1 MAKKTLTPKSQD
13 MSKWYTQVI
22 QQAKLADYSPVKGCM
37 VIRPTGYAIWE
48 NIQKALDPMLK
59 DLGVENAYFPLFI
72 PMSLLNKEA
81 DHIEGFAPEL
91 AIVTH
96 GGGEELAE
104 KLVVRPTS
112 ETIMYA
118 MYSEWIHSHRD
129 LPLSLNQWNN
139 VVRWEKR
146 TYFFL
151 RTTEFLW
158 QEAHTAH
165 AYHEEAMTMVLD
177 GLEAYRKVME
187 DYLAIPVIK
196 GRKSTTEKFAGAALT
211 TTIEALMPDGKA
223 LQAGTSHDLGQNF
236 SKKDAF
242 NISFQNAQG
251 ELDYVWQTS
260 FGLSTR
266 TIGGLIM
273 THGDDDGLVLPPKIA
288 PIQVMIIPASAENDR
303 IDEYAST
310 LQTKLREKNLRVRI
324 DERSGYSMGWK
335 LNEAELQGVPLL
347 LVVGEREIDAAQF
360 TVKVRHSGEKKIVSW
375 ENIETEVAELITIVQ
390 KEMFTKAQ
398 KSRDALT
405 FTIETYDQFKKI
417 METTRGFLSALWC
430 ENVECEAK
438 IKEETKATTRCLPF
452 NDAKGNV
459 AEEHGVCVRCGSPA
473 THRWLF
479 AQSY

>member
-1 MAKKTLTPKSQD
+1 MAKNTLTKKSED

-22 QQAKLADYSPVKGCM
+22 QQSELADYSPVKGCM
-37 VIRPTGYAIWE
+37 VMRPDSYEIWE
-48 NIQKALDPMLK
+48 NIHTFLDPMLK
-59 DLGVENAYFPLFI
+59 NLGVRNAYFPMFI
-72 PMSLLNKEA
+72 PLSFLEKEA

-96 GGGEELAE
+96 GGGEELTE

-118 MYSEWIHSHRD
+118 MYSKWVHSHRD

-151 RTTEFLW
+151 RTLEFLW

-165 AYHEEAMTMVLD
+165 ATHAEAWQMVRD
-177 GLEAYRKVME
+177 GLEAYRSLAE

-196 GRKSTTEKFAGAALT
+196 GRKSRTETFAGADLT

-223 LQAGTSHDLGQNF
+223 LQAGTSHDLGQHF
-236 SKKDAF
+236 SKADAF
-242 NISFQNAQG
+242 NISFQNEAG
-251 ELDYVWQTS
+251 ETEYAWQTS
-260 FGLSTR
+260 YGLSTR
-266 TIGGLIM
+266 ILGALIM

-288 PIQVMIIPASAENDR
+288 PHQIVLVTAKNENTVSEYVRGISVGLKAAGFRVKVDDR
-303 IDEYAST
+303 DHG
-310 LQTKLREKNLRVRI
+310 L
-324 DERSGYSMGWK
+324 GYK
-335 LNEAELQGVPLL
+335 LNDAELKGYPVI
-347 LVVGEREIDAAQF
+347 VTVGQREVDEDKLSI
-360 TVKVRHSGEKKIVSW
+360 KLRHSGEKMSLTTKEFTGSA
-375 ENIETEVAELITIVQ
+375 TELLDRVQSEMLVAAKQ
-390 KEMFTKAQ
+390 R
-398 KSRDALT
+398 RDDLT
-405 FTIETYDQFKKI
+405 FEIDSYEEFKKI
-417 METTRGFLSALWC
+417 MEETRGFIKAFWC
-430 ENVECEAK
+430 EKKECEVA

-452 NDAKGNV
+452 IDSEGNV
-459 AEEHGVCVRCGSPA
+459 AEESGHCIKCGQAA